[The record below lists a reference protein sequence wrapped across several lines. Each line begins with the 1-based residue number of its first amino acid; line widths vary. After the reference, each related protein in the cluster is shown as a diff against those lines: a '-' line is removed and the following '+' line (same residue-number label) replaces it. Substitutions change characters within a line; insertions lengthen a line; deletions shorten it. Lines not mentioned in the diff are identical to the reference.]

1 MPLVE
6 LAFRRKLLSESARLE
21 LRERIEVIAK
31 MISGRISGM
40 DKRQA

>member
-1 MPLVE
+1 VPLVE
-6 LAFRRKLLSESARLE
+6 LAYRKKFVSESARLE

-31 MISGRISGM
+31 MISGLISGM